1 MISKEDSA
9 LAASPG
15 GLCVC
20 VSIEGHE
27 RALVPKYRL
36 LGIQDIQRDKGLGQ
50 ARPRTLTTD
59 LLVIRKGPD
68 CILGLSLD
76 DLSHRLSQ
84 LFPPSPC
91 SLYPDSTRKISRHS
105 WTQVSPGKYL
115 TPVREG
121 CDFNLGPQ
129 VFT

>member
-9 LAASPG
+9 LAASLG

-20 VSIEGHE
+20 VSIEGHEE

-59 LLVIRKGPD
+59 LLEKAASIPEGR
-68 CILGLSLD
+68 
-76 DLSHRLSQ
+76 
-84 LFPPSPC
+84 
-91 SLYPDSTRKISRHS
+91 
-105 WTQVSPGKYL
+105 
-115 TPVREG
+115 PV
-121 CDFNLGPQ
+121 
-129 VFT
+129 